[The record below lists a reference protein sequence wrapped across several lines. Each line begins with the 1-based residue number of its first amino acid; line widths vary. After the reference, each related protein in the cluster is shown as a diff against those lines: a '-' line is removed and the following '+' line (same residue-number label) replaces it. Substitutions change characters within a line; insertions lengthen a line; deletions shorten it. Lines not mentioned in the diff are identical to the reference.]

1 MDEAATSHR
10 FANLGSAPV
19 SPDQPCGAS
28 ARYEPQFEQLEAEL
42 AKQESLTPTAVDWK
56 RVVELSALIL
66 QTKSKDL
73 LVAAYL
79 CRGLIEG
86 ERYPGLA
93 AGLQVIRDLL
103 IQYWDGL
110 YPEVKRLRAR
120 GTAVAWLA
128 EKAGQFVR
136 DVTPKAGDKPA
147 LEQANALLKEIDAC
161 LDEKLGPDAPS
172 LRDLSRPLK
181 DHLQSLEA
189 AAQRAVQAAAA
200 PAPPPAATIP
210 SPAARPAPA
219 ASAEIAE
226 VTSDADARKA
236 LRQLQDIARK
246 VTRYWLG
253 KDVTDARAYRL
264 GRLITW
270 ILVDSLPAQTDGQT
284 QIPAPAPERI
294 KAFENQRQ
302 NGQFDA
308 LLPELEAALT
318 KAPYWLD
325 GQKFAADVLQTLG
338 PKGEAARKAVL
349 RELRHFLSGFPELIS
364 MKFVSGTPFADDATA
379 AWLEAE
385 VLTGESGA
393 GAGAGRRSRGDAP
406 WEAALNEARAT
417 ATGGNLEAAVK
428 QLSQGWS
435 TTGSAREQFMW
446 RFSLA
451 QLLMQTGHAHVA
463 ASLLED
469 LAARADEF
477 KLREWEPEL
486 AARVYRLLLSAYE
499 KSAGKSKNATDSAAK
514 IASTFSRLSSV
525 DPALALSV
533 KV

>member
-1 MDEAATSHR
+1 MDEAGASHR

-19 SPDQPCGAS
+19 SPDEPCGAS
-28 ARYEPQFEQLEAEL
+28 ARYEPEFEQLEAEL

-56 RVVELSALIL
+56 RVVDLSSLIL
-66 QTKSKDL
+66 QSKSKDL

-79 CRGLIEG
+79 CRGLIES
-86 ERYPGLA
+86 ERYQGLA

-110 YPEVKRLRAR
+110 FPEVKRLRAR

-136 DVTPKAGDKPA
+136 DVTPKATDKSA
-147 LEQANALLKEIDAC
+147 LEQSNALLKEIDAC
-161 LDEKLGPDAPS
+161 LDEKMGQEAPS

-189 AAQRAVQAAAA
+189 AAQKATQVAAA
-200 PAPPPAATIP
+200 PATSPT
-210 SPAARPAPA
+210 PAARPAPA
-219 ASAEIAE
+219 VSTEVAE
-226 VTSDADARKA
+226 VTSDADAKKA
-236 LRQLQDIARK
+236 LRQLQEIARK
-246 VTRYWLG
+246 VTRFWLA
-253 KDVTDARAYRL
+253 KDVADARAYRL

-270 ILVDSLPAQTDGQT
+270 ILIDSLPAQTDGQT

-302 NGQFDA
+302 NGQFDT
-308 LLPELEAALT
+308 LLPELETALT

-338 PKGEAARKAVL
+338 PKGEAARNTVL
-349 RELRHFLSGFPELIS
+349 RELRHFLSGFPQLPS
-364 MKFVSGTPFADDATA
+364 LKFANGVPFADDTTVD
-379 AWLEAE
+379 WLEAE
-385 VLTGESGA
+385 VLTGETGA
-393 GAGAGRRSRGDAP
+393 ATGAGRRSRGDAP
-406 WEAALNEARAT
+406 WETALNEARAT

-499 KSAGKSKNATDSAAK
+499 KSAGKSKNAMESAAK

-533 KV
+533 KI